1 MAHDQEALASAGGG
15 GLCPCFPT
23 SHLASEQVA
32 REILVRGS
40 ARPPTPVPAGTPL
53 RLHLRPLTNS
63 STDAGIGGHL
73 LDLFDA

>member
-1 MAHDQEALASAGGG
+1 MAHDPPGEGGFALPS
-15 GLCPCFPT
+15 PR
-23 SHLASEQVA
+23 HLASEQVA
-32 REILVRGS
+32 RRS

-53 RLHLRPLTNS
+53 RLHLRRLTNS